1 MSSQSAPRR
10 RIAAISTHVF
20 MVVIA
25 LIFLIPLLFA
35 ISSSLKPDAEI
46 FKIPPDWL
54 PHPAQWSNYPDSL
67 RALPFGHFL
76 LNTLLITI
84 GRIVGLLLSCSLAA
98 YAFAR
103 LRWRGRNVLFG
114 LVLATMM
121 IPAEVTILPQY
132 LAFSKIGWVNTF
144 LPLIVPGF
152 FANNA
157 FYVFLLRQ
165 FFATIPRELD
175 EAAWIDGAGYF
186 RIYWQ
191 IILPLAK
198 PALAATTIFIF
209 QANWVAF
216 LEPLIYLQDQSKF
229 TLSLGLGLFQEQD
242 YTHWGWLMSASLAVS
257 VPIIIVFFLAQR
269 HFVRGWTFSGI
280 KG

>member
-1 MSSQSAPRR
+1 
-10 RIAAISTHVF
+10 

-175 EAAWIDGAGYF
+175 EAARIDGAGYF